1 MAWQVIRREPPT
13 ILFGGI
19 MDNVQTAGSGG
30 IGIGGLTFVILLIL
44 KIIGET
50 QLSWFVV
57 ITSLIW
63 APLVA
68 SLVIIVIVLGIIAI
82 WAIIILIMKV

>member
-1 MAWQVIRREPPT
+1 
-13 ILFGGI
+13 
-19 MDNVQTAGSGG
+19 MDNVQTASSGG

-63 APLVA
+63 APFIAVVA
-68 SLVIIVIVLGIIAI
+68 ILLIIGGIIAI
-82 WAIIILIMKV
+82 GAAIIGIATLIQRLK